1 MVQKQ
6 RHQKIHLKNIYK
18 NAKLK
23 MMYSNADG
31 LVSKLCEL
39 RDLITKEKPEI
50 VCLTETKLNAT
61 ISNAT
66 LNFDGYEVWRK
77 DRESKPGGGVM
88 ILTKKDLKVTA
99 ANYDEVPNKVELVA
113 VDVMSEEG
121 DLTVATL
128 YMPPKTRAWEREEHT
143 ELEDL
148 TIKRLNAMLQIVE
161 GNCKRT
167 VLTGDSNSN
176 IDWKNLEEK
185 SMENSWNH
193 KILEIMYDFV
203 LAQHIEHYTRV
214 RGTDNPSLL
223 DLLFTRNENEVE
235 NIEYNSPLGKSDHVV
250 LKWNYIVA
258 YDILEYEERHDKQYN
273 FKRGNYKGLKEHF
286 KGINWEE
293 ELNLANLNDQYEQFC
308 DIYSIGVNKFMPHKS
323 PEVWRKK

>member
-1 MVQKQ
+1 
-6 RHQKIHLKNIYK
+6 
-18 NAKLK
+18 

-39 RDLITKEKPEI
+39 RGLITKEKPEI

-88 ILTKKDLKVTA
+88 ILTKKDLKVKA
-99 ANYDEVPNKVELVA
+99 ANYVEVPNKVELVA

-128 YMPPKTRAWEREEHT
+128 YMPPKTRAWETEEYT

-148 TIKRLNAMLQIVE
+148 TIKSLNAMLQNME
-161 GNCKRT
+161 ENCKRI
-167 VLTGDSNSN
+167 VLTGDFNSN

-203 LAQHIEHYTRV
+203 LTQHIEQYTRV

-273 FKRGNYKGLKEHF
+273 FKRGSYYKGLKEHF

-293 ELNLANLNDQYEQFC
+293 ELNLANLNDQYKKIC

-323 PEVWRKK
+323 PEVWRKQ